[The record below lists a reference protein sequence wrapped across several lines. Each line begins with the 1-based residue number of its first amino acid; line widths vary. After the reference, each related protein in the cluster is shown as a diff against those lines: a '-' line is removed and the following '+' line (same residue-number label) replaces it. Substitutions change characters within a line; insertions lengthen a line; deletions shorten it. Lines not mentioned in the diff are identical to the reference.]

1 MKEFYTLYNVESLT
15 FLEHSKVMRIYK
27 QTLKNGKLTYA
38 EMEKVIDE
46 YIDYYN
52 NRRIQ
57 ERIGFKT
64 PVEYRKELIG

>member
-1 MKEFYTLYNVESLT
+1 M
-15 FLEHSKVMRIYK
+15 MRIYK

-52 NRRIQ
+52 NRRIV
-57 ERIGFKT
+57 FKT

>member
-1 MKEFYTLYNVESLT
+1 M
-15 FLEHSKVMRIYK
+15 MRIYK